1 MGFWDFIKPKPKPK
15 RVDLYCVPQSIGN
28 AWAFGALRKVPVR
41 IAVYKVKKG
50 TDHSQAEAKIDEQW
64 TPLTLNWDNGPV
76 VEKWEKHYPDLEP
89 YRYLTL
95 REWIDEQIIFVGNP
109 LAEVQAND

>member
-1 MGFWDFIKPKPKPK
+1 MSWFTDLFKSKPK

-41 IAVYKVKKG
+41 IAIYRIKKG
-50 TDHSQAEAKIDEQW
+50 TDHAQAEAKIKGKW

-76 VEKWEKHYPDLEP
+76 VEVWKKHYPDLEP
-89 YRYLTL
+89 YRHVEL
-95 REWIDEQIIFVGNP
+95 EQWIEEQIGFVNS
-109 LAEVQAND
+109 